1 MKPLDREILRLALPS
16 ILANITVPLVG
27 MVDLAVA
34 GHLGSLGEAATLIG
48 GVSVGTMLFDLLY
61 WNFGFLRVGTG
72 GLTAQAYGREDW
84 QGTRDIL
91 FRGVVLALLIAALIL
106 ALQWPFVH
114 LALYVTHGSEA
125 VRELAL
131 RYFFIRIWAAPAT
144 LSLMSIKGW
153 FIGMQDTVSSM
164 AIDLVVNVV
173 NIVASILLGRWMG
186 FAGIAWGT
194 VIAQYTGLAF
204 ACLLIARR
212 TLFRK
217 EGSSPAS
224 ISAAEGSGTAQR
236 GRVSCE
242 PETNLP
248 NWKRFRRV
256 VSGADL
262 GAFLTMNGNLFIR
275 SLCMVAIYVG
285 FTMISARYG
294 DLILAIGAILM
305 KLLLLFSFFTDG
317 FAYAAE
323 ALVGKFIGRRD
334 LPAVK
339 MTVRHVFVWSMGI
352 GMFFVLFYLFGSYP
366 AFRVMT
372 SDALVADAARPFYF
386 WLLLMPPIGCAAF
399 TWDGIFVG
407 ATASRALRNSLLWA
421 LLSFFGLW
429 YFGYAV
435 RGFSLL
441 PEDALHLLLAAY
453 FAHLLVRTLYLSYRY
468 KKTRSLIAE

>member
-1 MKPLDREILRLALPS
+1 MKSIDREILRLALPS

-34 GHLGSLGEAATLIG
+34 GHLGTAGEAATLIG

-84 QGTRDIL
+84 RGTRDIL
-91 FRGVVLALLIAALIL
+91 TRGIVLALLIAAVIL
-106 ALQWPFVH
+106 LLQWPFVH
-114 LALYVTHGSEA
+114 LALYVTQGSDA

-164 AIDLVVNVV
+164 ATDLVVNGV
-173 NIVASILLGRWMG
+173 NIVASILLGRWLG

-194 VIAQYTGLAF
+194 VLAQYTGLAF
-204 ACLLIARR
+204 AGVLIARR
-212 TLFRK
+212 MR
-217 EGSSPAS
+217 
-224 ISAAEGSGTAQR
+224 SGTARR
-236 GRVSCE
+236 GYVFCS
-242 PETNLP
+242 PGAALSNL
-248 NWKRFRRV
+248 KALLRAL
-256 VSGADL
+256 SGADL
-262 GAFLTMNGNLFIR
+262 RAFLTMNGNLFVR

-285 FTMISARYG
+285 FTMLSARYG

-323 ALVGKFIGRRD
+323 ALVGKFIGRQD
-334 LPAVK
+334 PAAVR
-339 MTVRHVFVWSMGI
+339 MTILHVFVWSLGI
-352 GMFFVLFYLFGSYP
+352 GMVFVLVYLFGSEP
-366 AFRVMT
+366 AFRLMT
-372 SDALVADAARPFYF
+372 SDALVSDAARPFYL

-407 ATASRALRNSLLWA
+407 ATASRALRNSMLWA
-421 LLSFFGLW
+421 LVAFFGLW
-429 YFGYAV
+429 WLGFFI
-435 RGFSLL
+435 RGGSLL
-441 PEDALHLLLAAY
+441 PEEALHLLLAAY
-453 FAHLLVRTLYLSYRY
+453 FAHLLARTAYLTY
-468 KKTRSLIAE
+468 KAYNSSLLWR

>member
-84 QGTRDIL
+84 QGTRIIL

-106 ALQWPFVH
+106 VLQWPFVH
-114 LALYVTHGSEA
+114 LALYVTHGSDA

-164 AIDLVVNVV
+164 ATDLVVNVV
-173 NIVASILLGRWMG
+173 NIVASVILGRWIG

-194 VIAQYTGLAF
+194 VIAQFTGLAF
-204 ACLLIARR
+204 AGVLIARR
-212 TLFRK
+212 MPPGKGGIRQ
-217 EGSSPAS
+217 A
-224 ISAAEGSGTAQR
+224 
-236 GRVSCE
+236 
-242 PETNLP
+242 
-248 NWKRFRRV
+248 

-262 GAFLTMNGNLFIR
+262 GAFLTMNGNLFVR

-294 DLILAIGAILM
+294 DLVLAVGAILM

-317 FAYAAE
+317 FAYAVE

-334 LPAVK
+334 IPAVK
-339 MTVRHVFVWSMGI
+339 MTVRHVFIWSMGV
-352 GMFFVLFYLFGSYP
+352 GMFFVLVYLFGSDP
-366 AFRVMT
+366 AFRVLT
-372 SDALVADAARPFYF
+372 SDAQVVQAARPFYF

-399 TWDGIFVG
+399 TWDGVFVG
-407 ATASRALRNSLLWA
+407 ATASRSLRNSLVWA
-421 LLSFFGLW
+421 LLAFFGLW
-429 YFGYAV
+429 FFGYAV
-435 RGFSLL
+435 RGGSLL
-441 PEDALHLLLAAY
+441 PEEALHFLLAAY

-468 KKTRSLIAE
+468 YRSRSLIAE

>member
-34 GHLGSLGEAATLIG
+34 GHLGSPGEAATLIG

-84 QGTRDIL
+84 QGTRVIL

-106 ALQWPFVH
+106 VLQWPFVH
-114 LALYVTHGSEA
+114 LALYVTHGSDA

-164 AIDLVVNVV
+164 ATDLVVNVV
-173 NIVASILLGRWMG
+173 NIVASVILGRWIG

-194 VIAQYTGLAF
+194 VIAQFTGLAF
-204 ACLLIARR
+204 AGVLIARR
-212 TLFRK
+212 MPPGKGGIRQ
-217 EGSSPAS
+217 A
-224 ISAAEGSGTAQR
+224 
-236 GRVSCE
+236 
-242 PETNLP
+242 
-248 NWKRFRRV
+248 

-262 GAFLTMNGNLFIR
+262 GAFLTMNGNLFVR

-294 DLILAIGAILM
+294 DLVLAVGAILM

-372 SDALVADAARPFYF
+372 SDPLVADAARPFYF

-399 TWDGIFVG
+399 TWDGVFVG
-407 ATASRALRNSLLWA
+407 ATASRSLRNSLVWA
-421 LLSFFGLW
+421 LVAFFGLW
-429 YFGYAV
+429 FFGYAV
-435 RGFSLL
+435 RGGSLL
-441 PEDALHLLLAAY
+441 PEEALHLLLAAY

-468 KKTRSLIAE
+468 NRSRFLIAE

>member
-84 QGTRDIL
+84 QGTRVIL

-106 ALQWPFVH
+106 VLQWPFVH
-114 LALYVTHGSEA
+114 LALYVTHGSDA

-164 AIDLVVNVV
+164 ATDLVVNVV
-173 NIVASILLGRWMG
+173 NIVASVILGRWIG

-194 VIAQYTGLAF
+194 VIAQFTGLAF
-204 ACLLIARR
+204 AGVLIARR
-212 TLFRK
+212 MPPGKGGIRQ
-217 EGSSPAS
+217 A
-224 ISAAEGSGTAQR
+224 
-236 GRVSCE
+236 
-242 PETNLP
+242 
-248 NWKRFRRV
+248 

-262 GAFLTMNGNLFIR
+262 GAFLTMNGNLFVR

-294 DLILAIGAILM
+294 DLVLAVGAILM

-334 LPAVK
+334 IPAVK
-339 MTVRHVFVWSMGI
+339 MTVRHVFVWSMGV
-352 GMFFVLFYLFGSYP
+352 GMFFVLVYLFGSDP
-366 AFRVMT
+366 VFRVLT
-372 SDALVADAARPFYF
+372 SDAQVVHAARPFYF

-399 TWDGIFVG
+399 TWDGVFVG
-407 ATASRALRNSLLWA
+407 ATASRSLRNSLVWA
-421 LLSFFGLW
+421 LLAFFGLW
-429 YFGYAV
+429 FFGYAV
-435 RGFSLL
+435 RGGSLL
-441 PEDALHLLLAAY
+441 PEEALHLLLAAY

-468 KKTRSLIAE
+468 YRSRSLIAE

>member
-84 QGTRDIL
+84 QGTRVIL

-106 ALQWPFVH
+106 VLQWPFVH
-114 LALYVTHGSEA
+114 LALYVTHGSDA

-164 AIDLVVNVV
+164 ATDLVVNVV
-173 NIVASILLGRWMG
+173 NIVASVILGRWIG

-194 VIAQYTGLAF
+194 VIAQFTGLAF
-204 ACLLIARR
+204 AGVLIARR
-212 TLFRK
+212 MPPGKGGIRQ
-217 EGSSPAS
+217 
-224 ISAAEGSGTAQR
+224 AA
-236 GRVSCE
+236 
-242 PETNLP
+242 
-248 NWKRFRRV
+248 
-256 VSGADL
+256 SGADL
-262 GAFLTMNGNLFIR
+262 GAFLTMNGNLFVR

-294 DLILAIGAILM
+294 DLVLAVGAILM

-334 LPAVK
+334 IPAVK
-339 MTVRHVFVWSMGI
+339 MTVRHVFVWSMGV
-352 GMFFVLFYLFGSYP
+352 GMFFVLVYLFGSDP
-366 AFRVMT
+366 AFRVLT
-372 SDALVADAARPFYF
+372 SDAQVVQAARPFYF

-399 TWDGIFVG
+399 TWDGVFVG
-407 ATASRALRNSLLWA
+407 ATASRSLRNSLVWA
-421 LLSFFGLW
+421 LLAFFGLW
-429 YFGYAV
+429 FFGYAV
-435 RGFSLL
+435 RGGSLL
-441 PEDALHLLLAAY
+441 PEEALHFLLAAY

-468 KKTRSLIAE
+468 YRSRSLIAE

>member
-84 QGTRDIL
+84 QGTRVIL

-106 ALQWPFVH
+106 VLQWPFVH
-114 LALYVTHGSEA
+114 LALYVTHGSDA

-164 AIDLVVNVV
+164 ATDLVVNVV
-173 NIVASILLGRWMG
+173 NIVASVILGRWIG

-194 VIAQYTGLAF
+194 VIAQFTGLAF
-204 ACLLIARR
+204 AGVLIARR
-212 TLFRK
+212 MPPGKGGIRQ
-217 EGSSPAS
+217 A
-224 ISAAEGSGTAQR
+224 
-236 GRVSCE
+236 
-242 PETNLP
+242 
-248 NWKRFRRV
+248 

-262 GAFLTMNGNLFIR
+262 GAFLTMNGNLFVR

-294 DLILAIGAILM
+294 DLVLAVGAILM

-334 LPAVK
+334 IPAVK
-339 MTVRHVFVWSMGI
+339 MTVRHVFVWSMGV
-352 GMFFVLFYLFGSYP
+352 GMFFVLVYLFGSDP
-366 AFRVMT
+366 VFRVLT
-372 SDALVADAARPFYF
+372 SDAQVVHAARPFYF

-399 TWDGIFVG
+399 TWDGVFVG
-407 ATASRALRNSLLWA
+407 ATASRSLRNSLVWA
-421 LLSFFGLW
+421 LLAFFGLW
-429 YFGYAV
+429 FFGYAV
-435 RGFSLL
+435 RGGSLL
-441 PEDALHLLLAAY
+441 PEEALHFLLAAY

-468 KKTRSLIAE
+468 YQSRSLIAE

>member
-34 GHLGSLGEAATLIG
+34 GHLGSPGEAATLIG

-84 QGTRDIL
+84 QGTRVIL

-106 ALQWPFVH
+106 VLQWPFVH
-114 LALYVTHGSEA
+114 LALYVTHGSDA

-164 AIDLVVNVV
+164 ATDLVVNVV
-173 NIVASILLGRWMG
+173 NIVASVILGRWIG

-194 VIAQYTGLAF
+194 VIAQFTGLAF
-204 ACLLIARR
+204 AGVLIARR
-212 TLFRK
+212 MPPGKGGIRQ
-217 EGSSPAS
+217 A
-224 ISAAEGSGTAQR
+224 
-236 GRVSCE
+236 
-242 PETNLP
+242 
-248 NWKRFRRV
+248 

-262 GAFLTMNGNLFIR
+262 GAFLTMNGNLFVR

-294 DLILAIGAILM
+294 DLVLAVGAILM

-334 LPAVK
+334 IPAVK
-339 MTVRHVFVWSMGI
+339 MTVRHVFVWSMGV
-352 GMFFVLFYLFGSYP
+352 GMFFVLVYLFGSDP
-366 AFRVMT
+366 AFRVLT
-372 SDALVADAARPFYF
+372 SDAQVVQAARPFYF

-399 TWDGIFVG
+399 TWDGVFVG
-407 ATASRALRNSLLWA
+407 ATASRSLRNSLVWA
-421 LLSFFGLW
+421 LLAFFGLW
-429 YFGYAV
+429 FFGYAV
-435 RGFSLL
+435 RGGSLL
-441 PEDALHLLLAAY
+441 PEEALHFLLAAY

-468 KKTRSLIAE
+468 NRSRSLIVE

>member
-84 QGTRDIL
+84 QGTRVIL

-106 ALQWPFVH
+106 VLQWPFVH
-114 LALYVTHGSEA
+114 LALYVTHGSDA

-164 AIDLVVNVV
+164 ATDLVVNVV
-173 NIVASILLGRWMG
+173 NIVASVILGRWIG

-194 VIAQYTGLAF
+194 VIAQFTGLAF
-204 ACLLIARR
+204 AGVLIARR
-212 TLFRK
+212 MPPGKGGIRQ
-217 EGSSPAS
+217 A
-224 ISAAEGSGTAQR
+224 
-236 GRVSCE
+236 
-242 PETNLP
+242 
-248 NWKRFRRV
+248 

-262 GAFLTMNGNLFIR
+262 GAFLTMNGNLFVR

-294 DLILAIGAILM
+294 DLVLAVGAILM

-334 LPAVK
+334 IPAVK
-339 MTVRHVFVWSMGI
+339 MTVRHVFIWSMGV
-352 GMFFVLFYLFGSYP
+352 GMFFVLVYLFGSDP
-366 AFRVMT
+366 AFRVLT
-372 SDALVADAARPFYF
+372 SDAQVVQAARPFYF

-399 TWDGIFVG
+399 TWDGVFVG
-407 ATASRALRNSLLWA
+407 ATASRSLRNSLVWA
-421 LLSFFGLW
+421 LLAFFGLW
-429 YFGYAV
+429 FFGYAV
-435 RGFSLL
+435 RGGSLL
-441 PEDALHLLLAAY
+441 PEEALHFLLAAY

-468 KKTRSLIAE
+468 YRSRSLIAE

>member
-34 GHLGSLGEAATLIG
+34 GHLGSPGEAATLIG
-48 GVSVGTMLFDLLY
+48 GISVGTMLFDLLY

-84 QGTRDIL
+84 QGTRVIL

-106 ALQWPFVH
+106 VLQWPFVH
-114 LALYVTHGSEA
+114 LALYVTHGSDA

-164 AIDLVVNVV
+164 ATDLVVNVV
-173 NIVASILLGRWMG
+173 NIVASVILSRWIG
-186 FAGIAWGT
+186 FSGIAWGT
-194 VIAQYTGLAF
+194 VVAQFTGLAF
-204 ACLLIARR
+204 AGVLIARR
-212 TLFRK
+212 MPPGKGGIRQ
-217 EGSSPAS
+217 A
-224 ISAAEGSGTAQR
+224 
-236 GRVSCE
+236 
-242 PETNLP
+242 
-248 NWKRFRRV
+248 

-262 GAFLTMNGNLFIR
+262 GAFLTMNGNLFVR

-294 DLILAIGAILM
+294 DLVLAVGAILM

-334 LPAVK
+334 IPAVK
-339 MTVRHVFVWSMGI
+339 MTVRHVFVWSMGV
-352 GMFFVLFYLFGSYP
+352 GMFFVLVYLFGCDP
-366 AFRVMT
+366 AFRVLT
-372 SDALVADAARPFYF
+372 SDAQVVQAARPFYY

-399 TWDGIFVG
+399 TWDGVFVG
-407 ATASRALRNSLLWA
+407 ATASRSLRNSLVWA
-421 LLSFFGLW
+421 LVAFFGLW
-429 YFGYAV
+429 FFGYAV
-435 RGFSLL
+435 RGGSLL
-441 PEDALHLLLAAY
+441 PEEALHLLLAAY

-468 KKTRSLIAE
+468 NRSRSLIAE

>member
-84 QGTRDIL
+84 QGTRVIL

-106 ALQWPFVH
+106 VLQWPFVH
-114 LALYVTHGSEA
+114 LALYVTHGSDA

-164 AIDLVVNVV
+164 ATDLVVNVV
-173 NIVASILLGRWMG
+173 NIVASVILGRWIG

-194 VIAQYTGLAF
+194 VIAQFTGLAF
-204 ACLLIARR
+204 AGVLIARR
-212 TLFRK
+212 MPPGKGGIRQ
-217 EGSSPAS
+217 A
-224 ISAAEGSGTAQR
+224 
-236 GRVSCE
+236 
-242 PETNLP
+242 
-248 NWKRFRRV
+248 

-262 GAFLTMNGNLFIR
+262 GAFLTMNGNLFVR

-294 DLILAIGAILM
+294 DLVLAVGAILM

-334 LPAVK
+334 IPAVK
-339 MTVRHVFVWSMGI
+339 MTVRHVFVWSMGV
-352 GMFFVLFYLFGSYP
+352 GMFFVLVYLFGSDP
-366 AFRVMT
+366 VFRVLT
-372 SDALVADAARPFYF
+372 SDAQVVQAARPFYF

-399 TWDGIFVG
+399 TWDGVFVG
-407 ATASRALRNSLLWA
+407 ATASRSLRNSLVWA
-421 LLSFFGLW
+421 LLAFFGLW
-429 YFGYAV
+429 FFGYAV
-435 RGFSLL
+435 RGGSLL
-441 PEDALHLLLAAY
+441 PEEALHFLLAAY

-468 KKTRSLIAE
+468 YRSRSLIAE

>member
-84 QGTRDIL
+84 QGTRVIL

-106 ALQWPFVH
+106 VLQWPFVH
-114 LALYVTHGSEA
+114 LALYVTHGSDA

-164 AIDLVVNVV
+164 ATDLVVNVV
-173 NIVASILLGRWMG
+173 NIVASVILGRWIG

-194 VIAQYTGLAF
+194 VIAQFTGLAF
-204 ACLLIARR
+204 AGVLIARR
-212 TLFRK
+212 MPPGKGGIRQ
-217 EGSSPAS
+217 A
-224 ISAAEGSGTAQR
+224 
-236 GRVSCE
+236 
-242 PETNLP
+242 
-248 NWKRFRRV
+248 

-294 DLILAIGAILM
+294 DLVLAVGAILM

-334 LPAVK
+334 IPAVK
-339 MTVRHVFVWSMGI
+339 MTVRHVFVWSMGV
-352 GMFFVLFYLFGSYP
+352 GMFFVLVYLFGSDP
-366 AFRVMT
+366 AFRVLT
-372 SDALVADAARPFYF
+372 SDAQVVHAARPFYF

-399 TWDGIFVG
+399 TWDGVFVG
-407 ATASRALRNSLLWA
+407 ATASRSLRNSLVWA
-421 LLSFFGLW
+421 LLAFFGLW
-429 YFGYAV
+429 FFGYAV
-435 RGFSLL
+435 RGGSLL
-441 PEDALHLLLAAY
+441 PEEALHFLLAAY

-468 KKTRSLIAE
+468 YRSRSLIAE

>member
-84 QGTRDIL
+84 QGTRVIL

-106 ALQWPFVH
+106 VLQWPFVH

-164 AIDLVVNVV
+164 ATDLVVNVV
-173 NIVASILLGRWMG
+173 NIVASVILGRWIG

-194 VIAQYTGLAF
+194 VIAQFTGLAF
-204 ACLLIARR
+204 AGVLIARR
-212 TLFRK
+212 MPPGKGGIRQ
-217 EGSSPAS
+217 A
-224 ISAAEGSGTAQR
+224 
-236 GRVSCE
+236 
-242 PETNLP
+242 
-248 NWKRFRRV
+248 
-256 VSGADL
+256 VSGAGL
-262 GAFLTMNGNLFIR
+262 GAFLTMNGNLFVR

-294 DLILAIGAILM
+294 DLVLAVGAILM

-334 LPAVK
+334 IPAVK
-339 MTVRHVFVWSMGI
+339 MTVRHVFVWSMGV
-352 GMFFVLFYLFGSYP
+352 GMFFVLVYLFGSDP
-366 AFRVMT
+366 AFRVLT
-372 SDALVADAARPFYF
+372 SDAQVVQAARPFYF

-399 TWDGIFVG
+399 TWDGVFVG
-407 ATASRALRNSLLWA
+407 ATASRSLRNSLVWA
-421 LLSFFGLW
+421 LLAFFGLW
-429 YFGYAV
+429 FFGYAV
-435 RGFSLL
+435 RGGSLL
-441 PEDALHLLLAAY
+441 PEEALHLLLAAY
-453 FAHLLVRTLYLSYRY
+453 FAHLMVRTLYLSYRY
-468 KKTRSLIAE
+468 NRSRSLIAE

>member
-84 QGTRDIL
+84 QGTRVIL

-106 ALQWPFVH
+106 VLQWPFVH
-114 LALYVTHGSEA
+114 LALYVTHGSDA

-164 AIDLVVNVV
+164 ATDLVVNVV
-173 NIVASILLGRWMG
+173 NIVASVILGRWIG

-194 VIAQYTGLAF
+194 VIAQFTGLAF
-204 ACLLIARR
+204 AGVLIARR
-212 TLFRK
+212 MPPGKGGIRQ
-217 EGSSPAS
+217 A
-224 ISAAEGSGTAQR
+224 
-236 GRVSCE
+236 
-242 PETNLP
+242 
-248 NWKRFRRV
+248 

-262 GAFLTMNGNLFIR
+262 GAFLTMNGNLFVR

-294 DLILAIGAILM
+294 DLVLAVGAILM

-334 LPAVK
+334 IPAVK
-339 MTVRHVFVWSMGI
+339 MTVRHVFVWSMGV
-352 GMFFVLFYLFGSYP
+352 GMFFVLVYLFGSDP
-366 AFRVMT
+366 VFRVLT
-372 SDALVADAARPFYF
+372 SDAQVVHAARPFYF

-399 TWDGIFVG
+399 TWDGVFVG
-407 ATASRALRNSLLWA
+407 ATASRSLRNSLVWA
-421 LLSFFGLW
+421 LLAFFGLW
-429 YFGYAV
+429 FFGYAV
-435 RGFSLL
+435 RGGSLL
-441 PEDALHLLLAAY
+441 PEEALHFLLAAY

-468 KKTRSLIAE
+468 NRSRSLIAE

>member
-84 QGTRDIL
+84 QGTRVIL

-106 ALQWPFVH
+106 VLQWPFVH
-114 LALYVTHGSEA
+114 LALYVTHGSDA

-164 AIDLVVNVV
+164 ATDLVVNVV
-173 NIVASILLGRWMG
+173 NIVASVILGRWIG

-194 VIAQYTGLAF
+194 VIAQFTGLAF
-204 ACLLIARR
+204 AGVLIARR
-212 TLFRK
+212 MPPGKGGIRQ
-217 EGSSPAS
+217 A
-224 ISAAEGSGTAQR
+224 
-236 GRVSCE
+236 
-242 PETNLP
+242 
-248 NWKRFRRV
+248 

-262 GAFLTMNGNLFIR
+262 GAFLTMNGNLFVR

-294 DLILAIGAILM
+294 DLVLAVGAILM

-334 LPAVK
+334 IPAVK
-339 MTVRHVFVWSMGI
+339 MTVRHVFVWSTGV
-352 GMFFVLFYLFGSYP
+352 GMFFVLVYLFGSDP
-366 AFRVMT
+366 AFRVLT
-372 SDALVADAARPFYF
+372 SDAQVVHAARPFYF

-399 TWDGIFVG
+399 TWDGVFVG
-407 ATASRALRNSLLWA
+407 ATASRSLRNSLVWA
-421 LLSFFGLW
+421 LLAFFGLW
-429 YFGYAV
+429 FFGYAV
-435 RGFSLL
+435 RGGSLL
-441 PEDALHLLLAAY
+441 PEEALHFLLAAY

-468 KKTRSLIAE
+468 YRSRSLIAE

>member
-48 GVSVGTMLFDLLY
+48 GVSVGTMLFDLRY

-84 QGTRDIL
+84 QGTRVIL

-106 ALQWPFVH
+106 VLQWPFVH
-114 LALYVTHGSEA
+114 LALYVTHGSDA

-164 AIDLVVNVV
+164 ATDLVVNVV
-173 NIVASILLGRWMG
+173 NIVASVILGRWIG

-194 VIAQYTGLAF
+194 VIAQFTGLAF
-204 ACLLIARR
+204 AGVLIARR
-212 TLFRK
+212 MPPGKGGIRQ
-217 EGSSPAS
+217 A
-224 ISAAEGSGTAQR
+224 
-236 GRVSCE
+236 
-242 PETNLP
+242 
-248 NWKRFRRV
+248 

-262 GAFLTMNGNLFIR
+262 GAFLTMNGNLFVR

-294 DLILAIGAILM
+294 DLVLAVGAILM

-334 LPAVK
+334 IPAVK
-339 MTVRHVFVWSMGI
+339 MTVRHVFVWSMGV
-352 GMFFVLFYLFGSYP
+352 GMFFVLVYLFGSDP
-366 AFRVMT
+366 VFRVLT
-372 SDALVADAARPFYF
+372 SDAQVVHAARPFYF

-399 TWDGIFVG
+399 TWDGVFVG
-407 ATASRALRNSLLWA
+407 ATASRALRNSLVWA
-421 LLSFFGLW
+421 LLAFFGLW
-429 YFGYAV
+429 FFGYVV
-435 RGFSLL
+435 RGGSLL
-441 PEDALHLLLAAY
+441 PEEALHFLLAAY

-468 KKTRSLIAE
+468 YRSRSLIAE

>member
-84 QGTRDIL
+84 QGTRVIL

-106 ALQWPFVH
+106 VLQWPFVH
-114 LALYVTHGSEA
+114 LALYVTHGSDA

-164 AIDLVVNVV
+164 ATDLVVNVV
-173 NIVASILLGRWMG
+173 NIVASVILGRWIG

-194 VIAQYTGLAF
+194 VIAQFTGLAF
-204 ACLLIARR
+204 AGVLIARR
-212 TLFRK
+212 MPPGKGGIRQ
-217 EGSSPAS
+217 A
-224 ISAAEGSGTAQR
+224 
-236 GRVSCE
+236 
-242 PETNLP
+242 
-248 NWKRFRRV
+248 

-262 GAFLTMNGNLFIR
+262 GAFLTMNGNLFVR

-294 DLILAIGAILM
+294 DLVLAVGAILM

-334 LPAVK
+334 IPAVK
-339 MTVRHVFVWSMGI
+339 MTVRHVFVWSMGV
-352 GMFFVLFYLFGSYP
+352 GMFFVLVYLFGSDP
-366 AFRVMT
+366 AFRVLT
-372 SDALVADAARPFYF
+372 SDAQVVQAARPFYF

-399 TWDGIFVG
+399 TWDGVFVG
-407 ATASRALRNSLLWA
+407 ATASRALRNSLVWA
-421 LLSFFGLW
+421 LLAFFGLW
-429 YFGYAV
+429 FFGYVV
-435 RGFSLL
+435 RGGSLL
-441 PEDALHLLLAAY
+441 PEEALHFLLAAY

-468 KKTRSLIAE
+468 YRSRSLIAE

>member
-84 QGTRDIL
+84 QGTRVIL

-106 ALQWPFVH
+106 VLQWPFVH
-114 LALYVTHGSEA
+114 LALYVTHGSDA

-164 AIDLVVNVV
+164 ATDLVVNVV
-173 NIVASILLGRWMG
+173 NIVASVILGRWIG

-194 VIAQYTGLAF
+194 VIAQFTGLAF
-204 ACLLIARR
+204 AGVLIARR
-212 TLFRK
+212 MPPGKGGIRQ
-217 EGSSPAS
+217 A
-224 ISAAEGSGTAQR
+224 
-236 GRVSCE
+236 
-242 PETNLP
+242 
-248 NWKRFRRV
+248 

-262 GAFLTMNGNLFIR
+262 GAFLTMNGNLFVR

-294 DLILAIGAILM
+294 DLVLAVGAILM

-334 LPAVK
+334 IPAVK
-339 MTVRHVFVWSMGI
+339 MTVRHVFVWSMGV
-352 GMFFVLFYLFGSYP
+352 GMFFVLVYLFGSDP
-366 AFRVMT
+366 VFRVLT
-372 SDALVADAARPFYF
+372 SDAQVVQAARPFYF

-399 TWDGIFVG
+399 TWDGVFVG
-407 ATASRALRNSLLWA
+407 ATASRSLRNSLVWA
-421 LLSFFGLW
+421 LLAFFGLW
-429 YFGYAV
+429 FFGYAV
-435 RGFSLL
+435 RGGSLL
-441 PEDALHLLLAAY
+441 PEEALHLLLAAY

-468 KKTRSLIAE
+468 NRSRSLIAE

>member
-84 QGTRDIL
+84 QGTRVIL

-106 ALQWPFVH
+106 VLQWPFVH
-114 LALYVTHGSEA
+114 LALYVTHGSDA

-164 AIDLVVNVV
+164 ATDLVVNVV
-173 NIVASILLGRWMG
+173 NIVASVILGRWIG

-194 VIAQYTGLAF
+194 VIAQFTGLAF
-204 ACLLIARR
+204 AGVLIARR
-212 TLFRK
+212 MPPGKGGIRQ
-217 EGSSPAS
+217 A
-224 ISAAEGSGTAQR
+224 
-236 GRVSCE
+236 
-242 PETNLP
+242 
-248 NWKRFRRV
+248 

-262 GAFLTMNGNLFIR
+262 GAFLTMNGNLFVR

-294 DLILAIGAILM
+294 DLVLAVGAILM

-334 LPAVK
+334 IPAVK
-339 MTVRHVFVWSMGI
+339 MTVRHVFVWSMGV
-352 GMFFVLFYLFGSYP
+352 GMFFVLVYLFGSDP
-366 AFRVMT
+366 AFRVLT
-372 SDALVADAARPFYF
+372 SDAQVVQAARPFYF

-399 TWDGIFVG
+399 TWDGVFVG
-407 ATASRALRNSLLWA
+407 ATASRALRNSLVWA
-421 LLSFFGLW
+421 LLAFFGLW
-429 YFGYAV
+429 FFGYAV
-435 RGFSLL
+435 RGGSLV

-453 FAHLLVRTLYLSYRY
+453 FAHLLVRTLYLTGRY
-468 KKTRSLIAE
+468 KRTLSAIAA

>member
-84 QGTRDIL
+84 QGTRVIL

-106 ALQWPFVH
+106 VLQWPFVH
-114 LALYVTHGSEA
+114 LALYVTHGSDA

-164 AIDLVVNVV
+164 ATDLVVNVV
-173 NIVASILLGRWMG
+173 NIVASVILGRWIG

-194 VIAQYTGLAF
+194 VIAQFTGLAF
-204 ACLLIARR
+204 AGVLIARR
-212 TLFRK
+212 MPPGKGGIRQ
-217 EGSSPAS
+217 A
-224 ISAAEGSGTAQR
+224 
-236 GRVSCE
+236 
-242 PETNLP
+242 
-248 NWKRFRRV
+248 

-262 GAFLTMNGNLFIR
+262 RAFLTMNGNLFVR

-294 DLILAIGAILM
+294 DLVLAVGAILM

-323 ALVGKFIGRRD
+323 ALVGKYIGRRD
-334 LPAVK
+334 IPAVK
-339 MTVRHVFVWSMGI
+339 MTVRHVFVWSMGV
-352 GMFFVLFYLFGSYP
+352 GMFFVLVYLFGSDP
-366 AFRVMT
+366 VFRVLT
-372 SDALVADAARPFYF
+372 SDAQVVQAARPFYF

-399 TWDGIFVG
+399 TWDGVFVG
-407 ATASRALRNSLLWA
+407 ATASRSLRNSLVWA
-421 LLSFFGLW
+421 LLAFFGLW
-429 YFGYAV
+429 FFGYAV
-435 RGFSLL
+435 RGGSLV
-441 PEDALHLLLAAY
+441 PEDALHFLLAAY

-468 KKTRSLIAE
+468 YRSRSLIAE

>member
-34 GHLGSLGEAATLIG
+34 GHLGSPGEAATLIG

-84 QGTRDIL
+84 QGTRVIL

-106 ALQWPFVH
+106 VLQWPFVH
-114 LALYVTHGSEA
+114 LALYVTHGSDA

-164 AIDLVVNVV
+164 ATDLVVNVV
-173 NIVASILLGRWMG
+173 NIVASVILGRWIG

-194 VIAQYTGLAF
+194 VIAQFTGLAF
-204 ACLLIARR
+204 AGVLIARR
-212 TLFRK
+212 MPPGKGGIRQ
-217 EGSSPAS
+217 A
-224 ISAAEGSGTAQR
+224 
-236 GRVSCE
+236 
-242 PETNLP
+242 
-248 NWKRFRRV
+248 

-262 GAFLTMNGNLFIR
+262 GAFLTMNGNLFVR

-294 DLILAIGAILM
+294 DLVLAVGAILM

-334 LPAVK
+334 IPAVK
-339 MTVRHVFVWSMGI
+339 MTVRHVFVWSMGV
-352 GMFFVLFYLFGSYP
+352 GMFFVLVYLFGSDP
-366 AFRVMT
+366 AFRVLT
-372 SDALVADAARPFYF
+372 SDAQVVQAARPFYF

-399 TWDGIFVG
+399 TWDGVFVG
-407 ATASRALRNSLLWA
+407 ATASRSLRNSLVWA
-421 LLSFFGLW
+421 LVAFFGLW
-429 YFGYAV
+429 FFGYAV
-435 RGFSLL
+435 RGGSLL
-441 PEDALHLLLAAY
+441 PEEALHLLLAAY
-453 FAHLLVRTLYLSYRY
+453 FAHLMVRTLYLSYRY
-468 KKTRSLIAE
+468 NRSRSLIAE

>member
-34 GHLGSLGEAATLIG
+34 GHLGSPGEAATLIG

-84 QGTRDIL
+84 QGTRVIL

-106 ALQWPFVH
+106 VLQWPFVH
-114 LALYVTHGSEA
+114 LALYVTHGSDA

-153 FIGMQDTVSSM
+153 FLGMQDTVSSM
-164 AIDLVVNVV
+164 ATDLVVNVV
-173 NIVASILLGRWMG
+173 NIVASVLLSRWIG

-194 VIAQYTGLAF
+194 VVAQFTGLAF
-204 ACLLIARR
+204 AGVLIARR
-212 TLFRK
+212 MPPGKGGIRQ
-217 EGSSPAS
+217 A
-224 ISAAEGSGTAQR
+224 
-236 GRVSCE
+236 
-242 PETNLP
+242 
-248 NWKRFRRV
+248 

-262 GAFLTMNGNLFIR
+262 GAFLTMNGNLFVR

-294 DLILAIGAILM
+294 DLVLAVGAILM

-334 LPAVK
+334 IPAVK
-339 MTVRHVFVWSMGI
+339 MTVRHVFVWSMGV
-352 GMFFVLFYLFGSYP
+352 GMFFVLVYLFGSDP
-366 AFRVMT
+366 AFRVLT
-372 SDALVADAARPFYF
+372 SDAQVVQAARPFYF

-399 TWDGIFVG
+399 TWDGVFVG
-407 ATASRALRNSLLWA
+407 ATASRSLRNSLVWA
-421 LLSFFGLW
+421 LLAFFGLW
-429 YFGYAV
+429 LFGYAV
-435 RGFSLL
+435 RGGSLL
-441 PEDALHLLLAAY
+441 PEEALHLLLAAY
-453 FAHLLVRTLYLSYRY
+453 FAHLLVRTLYLTGRY
-468 KKTRSLIAE
+468 KRTLSAIAA

>member
-84 QGTRDIL
+84 QGTRVIL

-106 ALQWPFVH
+106 VLQWPFVH
-114 LALYVTHGSEA
+114 LALYVTHGSDA

-164 AIDLVVNVV
+164 ATDLVVNVV
-173 NIVASILLGRWMG
+173 NIVASVILGRWIG

-194 VIAQYTGLAF
+194 VIAQFTGLAF
-204 ACLLIARR
+204 AGVLIARR
-212 TLFRK
+212 MPPGKGGIRQ
-217 EGSSPAS
+217 A
-224 ISAAEGSGTAQR
+224 
-236 GRVSCE
+236 
-242 PETNLP
+242 
-248 NWKRFRRV
+248 

-262 GAFLTMNGNLFIR
+262 GAFLTMNGNLFVR

-294 DLILAIGAILM
+294 DLVLAVGAILM

-334 LPAVK
+334 IPAVK
-339 MTVRHVFVWSMGI
+339 MTVRHVFIWSMGV
-352 GMFFVLFYLFGSYP
+352 GMFFVLVYLFGSDP
-366 AFRVMT
+366 AFRVLT
-372 SDALVADAARPFYF
+372 SDAQVVQAARPFYF

-399 TWDGIFVG
+399 TWDGVFVG
-407 ATASRALRNSLLWA
+407 ATASRSLRNSLVWA
-421 LLSFFGLW
+421 LLAFFGLW
-429 YFGYAV
+429 FFGYAV
-435 RGFSLL
+435 RGGSLL
-441 PEDALHLLLAAY
+441 PEEALHFLLAAY

-468 KKTRSLIAE
+468 NRSRSLIAE

>member
-84 QGTRDIL
+84 QGTRVIL

-106 ALQWPFVH
+106 VLQWPFVH
-114 LALYVTHGSEA
+114 LALYVTHGSDA

-164 AIDLVVNVV
+164 ATDLVVNVV
-173 NIVASILLGRWMG
+173 NIVASVILGRWIG

-194 VIAQYTGLAF
+194 VIAQFTGLAF
-204 ACLLIARR
+204 AGVLIARR
-212 TLFRK
+212 MPPGKGGIRQ
-217 EGSSPAS
+217 A
-224 ISAAEGSGTAQR
+224 
-236 GRVSCE
+236 
-242 PETNLP
+242 
-248 NWKRFRRV
+248 

-262 GAFLTMNGNLFIR
+262 RAFLTMNGNLFVR

-294 DLILAIGAILM
+294 DLVLAVGAILM

-334 LPAVK
+334 IPAVK
-339 MTVRHVFVWSMGI
+339 MTVRHVFVWSMGV
-352 GMFFVLFYLFGSYP
+352 GMFFVLVYLFGSDP
-366 AFRVMT
+366 AFRVLT
-372 SDALVADAARPFYF
+372 SDAQVVQAARPFYF

-399 TWDGIFVG
+399 TWDGVFVG
-407 ATASRALRNSLLWA
+407 ATASRSLRNSLVWA
-421 LLSFFGLW
+421 LLAFFGLW
-429 YFGYAV
+429 FFGYAV
-435 RGFSLL
+435 RGGSLL
-441 PEDALHLLLAAY
+441 PEEALHFLLAAY

-468 KKTRSLIAE
+468 YRSRSLIAE

>member
-84 QGTRDIL
+84 QGTRVIL

-106 ALQWPFVH
+106 VLQWPFVH
-114 LALYVTHGSEA
+114 LALYVTHGSDA

-164 AIDLVVNVV
+164 ATDLVVNVV
-173 NIVASILLGRWMG
+173 NIVASVILGRWIG

-194 VIAQYTGLAF
+194 VIAQFTGLAF
-204 ACLLIARR
+204 AGVLIARR
-212 TLFRK
+212 MPPGKGGIRQ
-217 EGSSPAS
+217 A
-224 ISAAEGSGTAQR
+224 
-236 GRVSCE
+236 
-242 PETNLP
+242 
-248 NWKRFRRV
+248 

-262 GAFLTMNGNLFIR
+262 GAFLTMNGNLFVR

-294 DLILAIGAILM
+294 DLVLAVGAILM

-334 LPAVK
+334 IPAVK
-339 MTVRHVFVWSMGI
+339 MTVRHVFVWSMGV
-352 GMFFVLFYLFGSYP
+352 GMFFVLVYLFGSDP
-366 AFRVMT
+366 VFRVLT
-372 SDALVADAARPFYF
+372 SDAQVVHAARPFYF

-399 TWDGIFVG
+399 TWDGVFVG
-407 ATASRALRNSLLWA
+407 ATASRALRNSLVWA
-421 LLSFFGLW
+421 LLAFFGLW
-429 YFGYAV
+429 FFGYVV
-435 RGFSLL
+435 RGGSLL
-441 PEDALHLLLAAY
+441 PEEALHFLLAAY

-468 KKTRSLIAE
+468 YRSRSLIAE

>member
-84 QGTRDIL
+84 QGARVIL

-106 ALQWPFVH
+106 VLQWPFVH
-114 LALYVTHGSEA
+114 LALYVTHGSDA

-164 AIDLVVNVV
+164 ATDLVVNVV
-173 NIVASILLGRWMG
+173 NIVASVILGRWIG

-194 VIAQYTGLAF
+194 VIAQFTGLAF
-204 ACLLIARR
+204 AGVLIARR
-212 TLFRK
+212 MPPGKGGIRQ
-217 EGSSPAS
+217 A
-224 ISAAEGSGTAQR
+224 
-236 GRVSCE
+236 
-242 PETNLP
+242 
-248 NWKRFRRV
+248 

-262 GAFLTMNGNLFIR
+262 GAFLTMNGNLFVR

-294 DLILAIGAILM
+294 DLVLAVGAILM

-334 LPAVK
+334 IPAVK
-339 MTVRHVFVWSMGI
+339 MTVRHVFVWSMGV
-352 GMFFVLFYLFGSYP
+352 GMFFVLVYLFGSDP
-366 AFRVMT
+366 AFRVLT
-372 SDALVADAARPFYF
+372 SDAQVVQAARPFYF

-399 TWDGIFVG
+399 TWDGVFVG
-407 ATASRALRNSLLWA
+407 ATASRSLRNSLVWA
-421 LLSFFGLW
+421 LLAFFGLW
-429 YFGYAV
+429 FFGYAV
-435 RGFSLL
+435 RGGSLL
-441 PEDALHLLLAAY
+441 PEEALHFLLAAY

-468 KKTRSLIAE
+468 NRSRSLIAE

>member
-84 QGTRDIL
+84 QGTRVIL

-106 ALQWPFVH
+106 VLQWPFVH
-114 LALYVTHGSEA
+114 LPLYVTHGSDA

-164 AIDLVVNVV
+164 ATDLVVNVV
-173 NIVASILLGRWMG
+173 NIVASVILGRWIG

-194 VIAQYTGLAF
+194 VIAQFTGLAF
-204 ACLLIARR
+204 AGVLIARR
-212 TLFRK
+212 MPPGKGGIRQ
-217 EGSSPAS
+217 A
-224 ISAAEGSGTAQR
+224 
-236 GRVSCE
+236 
-242 PETNLP
+242 
-248 NWKRFRRV
+248 

-262 GAFLTMNGNLFIR
+262 GAFLTMNGNLFVR

-294 DLILAIGAILM
+294 DLVLAVGAILM

-334 LPAVK
+334 IPAVK
-339 MTVRHVFVWSMGI
+339 MTVRHVFVWSMGV
-352 GMFFVLFYLFGSYP
+352 GMFFVLVYLFGSDP
-366 AFRVMT
+366 VFRVLT
-372 SDALVADAARPFYF
+372 SDAQVVHAARPFYF

-399 TWDGIFVG
+399 TWDGVFVG
-407 ATASRALRNSLLWA
+407 ATASRSLRNSLVWA
-421 LLSFFGLW
+421 LLAFFGLW
-429 YFGYAV
+429 FFGYAV
-435 RGFSLL
+435 RGGSLL
-441 PEDALHLLLAAY
+441 PEEALHLLLAAY
-453 FAHLLVRTLYLSYRY
+453 FAHLLVRTLYLTGRY
-468 KKTRSLIAE
+468 KRTLSAIAA

>member
-34 GHLGSLGEAATLIG
+34 GHLGSPGEAATLIG

-84 QGTRDIL
+84 QGTRVIL

-106 ALQWPFVH
+106 VLQWPFVH
-114 LALYVTHGSEA
+114 LALYVTHGSDA

-164 AIDLVVNVV
+164 ATDLVVNVV
-173 NIVASILLGRWMG
+173 NIVASVILGRWIG

-194 VIAQYTGLAF
+194 VIAQFTGLAF
-204 ACLLIARR
+204 AGVLIARR
-212 TLFRK
+212 MPPGKGGIRQ
-217 EGSSPAS
+217 A
-224 ISAAEGSGTAQR
+224 
-236 GRVSCE
+236 
-242 PETNLP
+242 
-248 NWKRFRRV
+248 

-262 GAFLTMNGNLFIR
+262 GAFLTMNGNLFVR

-294 DLILAIGAILM
+294 DLVLAVGAILM

-334 LPAVK
+334 IPAVK
-339 MTVRHVFVWSMGI
+339 MTVRHVFVWSMGV
-352 GMFFVLFYLFGSYP
+352 GMFFVLVYLFGSDP
-366 AFRVMT
+366 AFRVLT
-372 SDALVADAARPFYF
+372 SDAQVVQAARPFYF

-399 TWDGIFVG
+399 TWDGVFVG
-407 ATASRALRNSLLWA
+407 ATASRSLRNSLVWA
-421 LLSFFGLW
+421 LLAFFGLW
-429 YFGYAV
+429 FFVYAV
-435 RGFSLL
+435 RGGSLL
-441 PEDALHLLLAAY
+441 PEEALHLLLAAY
-453 FAHLLVRTLYLSYRY
+453 FAHLMVRTLYLSYRY
-468 KKTRSLIAE
+468 NRSRSLIAE

>member
-34 GHLGSLGEAATLIG
+34 GHLGSPGEAATLIG

-84 QGTRDIL
+84 QGTRVIL

-106 ALQWPFVH
+106 VLQWPFVH
-114 LALYVTHGSEA
+114 LALYVTHGSDA

-164 AIDLVVNVV
+164 ATDLVVNVV
-173 NIVASILLGRWMG
+173 NIVSSILLGRWMG

-194 VIAQYTGLAF
+194 VIAQFTGLAF
-204 ACLLIARR
+204 AGVLIARR
-212 TLFRK
+212 MPPGKGGIRQ
-217 EGSSPAS
+217 A
-224 ISAAEGSGTAQR
+224 
-236 GRVSCE
+236 
-242 PETNLP
+242 
-248 NWKRFRRV
+248 

-262 GAFLTMNGNLFIR
+262 GAFLTMNGNLFVR

-294 DLILAIGAILM
+294 DLVLAVGAILM

-334 LPAVK
+334 IPAVK
-339 MTVRHVFVWSMGI
+339 MTVRHVFVWSMGV
-352 GMFFVLFYLFGSYP
+352 GMFFVLVYLFGSDP
-366 AFRVMT
+366 AFRVLT
-372 SDALVADAARPFYF
+372 SDVQVVQAARPFYF

-399 TWDGIFVG
+399 TWDGVFVG
-407 ATASRALRNSLLWA
+407 ATASRSLRNSLVWA
-421 LLSFFGLW
+421 LLAFFGLW
-429 YFGYAV
+429 FFGYAV
-435 RGFSLL
+435 RGGSLL
-441 PEDALHLLLAAY
+441 PEEALHLLLAAY

-468 KKTRSLIAE
+468 NRSRSLIAE

>member
-1 MKPLDREILRLALPS
+1 MKPLDREILRLALDREILRLALPS

-34 GHLGSLGEAATLIG
+34 GHLGSPGEAATLIG

-84 QGTRDIL
+84 QGTRVIL

-106 ALQWPFVH
+106 VLQWPFVH
-114 LALYVTHGSEA
+114 LALYVTHGSDA

-164 AIDLVVNVV
+164 ATDLVVNVV
-173 NIVASILLGRWMG
+173 NIVASVILGRWIG

-194 VIAQYTGLAF
+194 VIAQFTGLAF
-204 ACLLIARR
+204 AGVLIARR
-212 TLFRK
+212 MPPGKGGIRQ
-217 EGSSPAS
+217 A
-224 ISAAEGSGTAQR
+224 
-236 GRVSCE
+236 
-242 PETNLP
+242 
-248 NWKRFRRV
+248 

-262 GAFLTMNGNLFIR
+262 GAFLTMNGNLFVR

-294 DLILAIGAILM
+294 DLVLAVGAILM

-334 LPAVK
+334 IPAVK
-339 MTVRHVFVWSMGI
+339 MTVRHVFVWSMGV
-352 GMFFVLFYLFGSYP
+352 GMFFVLVYLFGSDP
-366 AFRVMT
+366 AFRVLT
-372 SDALVADAARPFYF
+372 SDAQVVHAARPFYF

-399 TWDGIFVG
+399 TWDGVFVG
-407 ATASRALRNSLLWA
+407 ATASRSLRNSLVWA
-421 LLSFFGLW
+421 LVAFFGLW
-429 YFGYAV
+429 FFGYAV
-435 RGFSLL
+435 RGGSLL
-441 PEDALHLLLAAY
+441 PEEALHLLLAAY

-468 KKTRSLIAE
+468 NRSRSLIAE

>member
-84 QGTRDIL
+84 QGTRVIL

-106 ALQWPFVH
+106 VLQWPFVH
-114 LALYVTHGSEA
+114 LALYVTHGSDA

-164 AIDLVVNVV
+164 ATDLVVNVV
-173 NIVASILLGRWMG
+173 NIVASVILGRWIG

-194 VIAQYTGLAF
+194 VIAQFTGLAF
-204 ACLLIARR
+204 AGVLIARR
-212 TLFRK
+212 MPPGKGGIRQ
-217 EGSSPAS
+217 A
-224 ISAAEGSGTAQR
+224 
-236 GRVSCE
+236 
-242 PETNLP
+242 
-248 NWKRFRRV
+248 

-262 GAFLTMNGNLFIR
+262 GAFLTMNGNLFVR

-294 DLILAIGAILM
+294 DLVLAVGAILM

-334 LPAVK
+334 IPAVK
-339 MTVRHVFVWSMGI
+339 MTVRHVFVWSMGV
-352 GMFFVLFYLFGSYP
+352 GMFFVLVYLFGSDP
-366 AFRVMT
+366 AFRVLT
-372 SDALVADAARPFYF
+372 SD
-386 WLLLMPPIGCAAF
+386 AAF
-399 TWDGIFVG
+399 TWDGVFVG
-407 ATASRALRNSLLWA
+407 ATASRSLRNSLVWA
-421 LLSFFGLW
+421 LLAFFGLW
-429 YFGYAV
+429 FFGYAV
-435 RGFSLL
+435 RGGSLL
-441 PEDALHLLLAAY
+441 PEEALHFLLAAY

-468 KKTRSLIAE
+468 YRSRSLIAE

>member
-84 QGTRDIL
+84 QGTRVIL

-106 ALQWPFVH
+106 VLQWPFVH
-114 LALYVTHGSEA
+114 LALYVTHGSDA

-164 AIDLVVNVV
+164 ATDLVVNVV
-173 NIVASILLGRWMG
+173 NIVASVILGRWIG

-194 VIAQYTGLAF
+194 VVAQFTGLAF
-204 ACLLIARR
+204 AGVLIARR
-212 TLFRK
+212 MPPGKGGIRQ
-217 EGSSPAS
+217 A
-224 ISAAEGSGTAQR
+224 
-236 GRVSCE
+236 
-242 PETNLP
+242 
-248 NWKRFRRV
+248 

-262 GAFLTMNGNLFIR
+262 GAFLTMNGNLFVR

-294 DLILAIGAILM
+294 DLVLAVGAILM

-334 LPAVK
+334 IPAVK
-339 MTVRHVFVWSMGI
+339 MTVRHVFVWSMGV
-352 GMFFVLFYLFGSYP
+352 GMFFVLVYLFGSDP
-366 AFRVMT
+366 AFRVLT
-372 SDALVADAARPFYF
+372 SDVQVVQAARPFYF

-399 TWDGIFVG
+399 TWDGVFVG
-407 ATASRALRNSLLWA
+407 ATASRSLRNSLVWA
-421 LLSFFGLW
+421 LLAFFGLW
-429 YFGYAV
+429 FFGYAV
-435 RGFSLL
+435 RGGSLV
-441 PEDALHLLLAAY
+441 PEEALHLLLAAY

-468 KKTRSLIAE
+468 NRSRSLIAE

>member
-84 QGTRDIL
+84 QGTRIIL

-106 ALQWPFVH
+106 VLQWPFVH
-114 LALYVTHGSEA
+114 LALYVTHGSDA

-164 AIDLVVNVV
+164 ATDLVVNVV
-173 NIVASILLGRWMG
+173 NIAASVILGRWIG
-186 FAGIAWGT
+186 FSGIAWGT
-194 VIAQYTGLAF
+194 VIAQFTGLAF
-204 ACLLIARR
+204 AGVLIARR
-212 TLFRK
+212 MPPGKGGIRQ
-217 EGSSPAS
+217 A
-224 ISAAEGSGTAQR
+224 
-236 GRVSCE
+236 
-242 PETNLP
+242 
-248 NWKRFRRV
+248 

-262 GAFLTMNGNLFIR
+262 GAFLTMNGNLFVR

-294 DLILAIGAILM
+294 DLVLAVGAILM

-334 LPAVK
+334 IPAVK
-339 MTVRHVFVWSMGI
+339 MTVRHVFVWSMGV
-352 GMFFVLFYLFGSYP
+352 GMFFVLVYLFGSDP
-366 AFRVMT
+366 AFRVLT
-372 SDALVADAARPFYF
+372 SDAQVVQAARPFYF

-399 TWDGIFVG
+399 TWDGVFVG
-407 ATASRALRNSLLWA
+407 ATASRSLRNSLVWA
-421 LLSFFGLW
+421 LLAFFGLW
-429 YFGYAV
+429 FFGYAV
-435 RGFSLL
+435 RGGSLL
-441 PEDALHLLLAAY
+441 PEEALHFLLAAY
-453 FAHLLVRTLYLSYRY
+453 FAHLLVRTLYLTGRY
-468 KKTRSLIAE
+468 KRTLWAIAA

>member
-84 QGTRDIL
+84 QGTRVIL

-106 ALQWPFVH
+106 VLQWPFVH
-114 LALYVTHGSEA
+114 LALYVTHGSDA

-164 AIDLVVNVV
+164 ATDLVVNVV
-173 NIVASILLGRWMG
+173 NIVASVILGRWIG

-194 VIAQYTGLAF
+194 VIAQFTGLAF
-204 ACLLIARR
+204 AGVLIARR
-212 TLFRK
+212 MPPGKGGIRQ
-217 EGSSPAS
+217 A
-224 ISAAEGSGTAQR
+224 
-236 GRVSCE
+236 
-242 PETNLP
+242 
-248 NWKRFRRV
+248 
-256 VSGADL
+256 VSGAGL
-262 GAFLTMNGNLFIR
+262 GAFLTMNGNLFVR

-294 DLILAIGAILM
+294 DLVLAVGAILM

-334 LPAVK
+334 IPAVK
-339 MTVRHVFVWSMGI
+339 MTVRHVFVWSMGV
-352 GMFFVLFYLFGSYP
+352 GMFFVLVYLFGSDP
-366 AFRVMT
+366 AFRVLT
-372 SDALVADAARPFYF
+372 SDAQVVQAARPFYF

-399 TWDGIFVG
+399 TWDGVFVG
-407 ATASRALRNSLLWA
+407 ATASRSLRNSLVWA
-421 LLSFFGLW
+421 LLAFFGLW
-429 YFGYAV
+429 FFGYAV
-435 RGFSLL
+435 RGGSLL
-441 PEDALHLLLAAY
+441 PEEALHLLLAAY
-453 FAHLLVRTLYLSYRY
+453 FAHLMVRTLYLSYRY
-468 KKTRSLIAE
+468 NRSRSLIAE

>member
-34 GHLGSLGEAATLIG
+34 GHLGSPGEAATLIG

-84 QGTRDIL
+84 QGTRVIL

-106 ALQWPFVH
+106 VLQWPFVH
-114 LALYVTHGSEA
+114 LALYVTHGSDA

-164 AIDLVVNVV
+164 ATDLVVNVV
-173 NIVASILLGRWMG
+173 NIVASVILGRWIG

-194 VIAQYTGLAF
+194 VIAQFTGLAF
-204 ACLLIARR
+204 AGVLIARR
-212 TLFRK
+212 MPPGKGGIRQ
-217 EGSSPAS
+217 A
-224 ISAAEGSGTAQR
+224 
-236 GRVSCE
+236 
-242 PETNLP
+242 
-248 NWKRFRRV
+248 

-262 GAFLTMNGNLFIR
+262 GAFLTMNGNLFVR

-294 DLILAIGAILM
+294 DLVLAVGAILM

-334 LPAVK
+334 IPAVK
-339 MTVRHVFVWSMGI
+339 MTVRHVFVWSMGV
-352 GMFFVLFYLFGSYP
+352 GMFFVLVYLFGSDP
-366 AFRVMT
+366 AFRVLT
-372 SDALVADAARPFYF
+372 SDAQVVQAARPFYF

-399 TWDGIFVG
+399 TWDGVFVG
-407 ATASRALRNSLLWA
+407 ATASRSLRNSLVCA
-421 LLSFFGLW
+421 LLAFFGLW
-429 YFGYAV
+429 FFGYAV
-435 RGFSLL
+435 RGGSLL
-441 PEDALHLLLAAY
+441 PEEALHLLLAAY

-468 KKTRSLIAE
+468 NRSRSLIAE

>member
-84 QGTRDIL
+84 QGTRVIL

-106 ALQWPFVH
+106 VLQWPFVH
-114 LALYVTHGSEA
+114 LALYVTHGSDA

-164 AIDLVVNVV
+164 ATDLVVNVV
-173 NIVASILLGRWMG
+173 NIVASVILGRWIG

-194 VIAQYTGLAF
+194 VIAQFTGLAF
-204 ACLLIARR
+204 AGVLIARR
-212 TLFRK
+212 MPPGKGGIRQ
-217 EGSSPAS
+217 A
-224 ISAAEGSGTAQR
+224 
-236 GRVSCE
+236 
-242 PETNLP
+242 
-248 NWKRFRRV
+248 

-262 GAFLTMNGNLFIR
+262 GAFLTMNGNLFVR

-334 LPAVK
+334 IPAVK
-339 MTVRHVFVWSMGI
+339 MTVRHVFVWSMGV
-352 GMFFVLFYLFGSYP
+352 GMFFVLVYLFGSDP
-366 AFRVMT
+366 VFRVLT
-372 SDALVADAARPFYF
+372 SDAQVVHAARPFYF

-399 TWDGIFVG
+399 TWDGVFVG
-407 ATASRALRNSLLWA
+407 ATASRSLRNSLVWA
-421 LLSFFGLW
+421 LLAFFGLW
-429 YFGYAV
+429 FFGYAV
-435 RGFSLL
+435 RGGSLL
-441 PEDALHLLLAAY
+441 PEEALHFLLAAY

-468 KKTRSLIAE
+468 YQSRSLIAE

>member
-84 QGTRDIL
+84 QGTRVIL

-106 ALQWPFVH
+106 VLQWPFVH
-114 LALYVTHGSEA
+114 LALYVTHGSDA

-164 AIDLVVNVV
+164 ATDLVVNVV
-173 NIVASILLGRWMG
+173 NIVASVILGRWIG

-194 VIAQYTGLAF
+194 VIAQFTGLAF
-204 ACLLIARR
+204 AGVLIARR
-212 TLFRK
+212 MPPGKGGIRQ
-217 EGSSPAS
+217 A
-224 ISAAEGSGTAQR
+224 
-236 GRVSCE
+236 
-242 PETNLP
+242 
-248 NWKRFRRV
+248 

-262 GAFLTMNGNLFIR
+262 GAFLTMNGNLFVR

-294 DLILAIGAILM
+294 DLVLAVGAILM

-334 LPAVK
+334 IPAVK
-339 MTVRHVFVWSMGI
+339 MTVRHVFVWSMGV
-352 GMFFVLFYLFGSYP
+352 GMFFVLVYLFGSDP
-366 AFRVMT
+366 AFRVLT
-372 SDALVADAARPFYF
+372 SDAQVVHAARPFYF

-399 TWDGIFVG
+399 TWDGVFVG
-407 ATASRALRNSLLWA
+407 ATASRSLRNSLVWA
-421 LLSFFGLW
+421 LLAFFGLW
-429 YFGYAV
+429 FFGYAV
-435 RGFSLL
+435 RGGSLL

-453 FAHLLVRTLYLSYRY
+453 FAHLLVRTLYLTGRY
-468 KKTRSLIAE
+468 KRTLSAIAA

>member
-84 QGTRDIL
+84 QGTRVIL

-106 ALQWPFVH
+106 VLQWPFVH
-114 LALYVTHGSEA
+114 LALYVTHGSDA

-164 AIDLVVNVV
+164 ATDLVVNVV
-173 NIVASILLGRWMG
+173 NIVASVILGRWIG

-194 VIAQYTGLAF
+194 VIAQFTGLAF
-204 ACLLIARR
+204 AGVLIARR
-212 TLFRK
+212 MPPGKGGIRQ
-217 EGSSPAS
+217 A
-224 ISAAEGSGTAQR
+224 
-236 GRVSCE
+236 
-242 PETNLP
+242 
-248 NWKRFRRV
+248 

-262 GAFLTMNGNLFIR
+262 GAFLTMNGNLFVR

-294 DLILAIGAILM
+294 DLVLAVGAILM

-334 LPAVK
+334 IPAVK
-339 MTVRHVFVWSMGI
+339 MTVRHVFVWSMGV
-352 GMFFVLFYLFGSYP
+352 GMFFVLVYLFGSDP
-366 AFRVMT
+366 VFRVLT
-372 SDALVADAARPFYF
+372 SDAQVVQAARPFYF

-399 TWDGIFVG
+399 TWDGVFVG
-407 ATASRALRNSLLWA
+407 ATASRSLRNSLVWA
-421 LLSFFGLW
+421 LLAFFGLW
-429 YFGYAV
+429 FFGYAV
-435 RGFSLL
+435 RGGSLL
-441 PEDALHLLLAAY
+441 PEEALHLLLAAY

-468 KKTRSLIAE
+468 YRSRSLIAE

>member
-84 QGTRDIL
+84 QGTRVIL

-106 ALQWPFVH
+106 VLQWPFVH
-114 LALYVTHGSEA
+114 LALYVTHGSDA

-164 AIDLVVNVV
+164 ATDLVVNVV
-173 NIVASILLGRWMG
+173 NIVASVILGRWIG

-194 VIAQYTGLAF
+194 VIAQFTGLAF
-204 ACLLIARR
+204 AGVLIARR
-212 TLFRK
+212 MPPGKGGIRQ
-217 EGSSPAS
+217 A
-224 ISAAEGSGTAQR
+224 
-236 GRVSCE
+236 
-242 PETNLP
+242 
-248 NWKRFRRV
+248 

-262 GAFLTMNGNLFIR
+262 RAFLTMNGNLFVR

-294 DLILAIGAILM
+294 DLVLAVGAILM

-334 LPAVK
+334 IPAVK
-339 MTVRHVFVWSMGI
+339 MTVRHVFVWSMGV
-352 GMFFVLFYLFGSYP
+352 GMFFVLVYLFGSDP
-366 AFRVMT
+366 VFRVLT
-372 SDALVADAARPFYF
+372 SDAQVVQAARPFYF

-399 TWDGIFVG
+399 TWDGVFVG
-407 ATASRALRNSLLWA
+407 ATASRSLRNSLVWA
-421 LLSFFGLW
+421 LLAFFGLW
-429 YFGYAV
+429 FFGYAV
-435 RGFSLL
+435 RGGSLV
-441 PEDALHLLLAAY
+441 PEDALHFLLAAY

-468 KKTRSLIAE
+468 YRSRSLIAE